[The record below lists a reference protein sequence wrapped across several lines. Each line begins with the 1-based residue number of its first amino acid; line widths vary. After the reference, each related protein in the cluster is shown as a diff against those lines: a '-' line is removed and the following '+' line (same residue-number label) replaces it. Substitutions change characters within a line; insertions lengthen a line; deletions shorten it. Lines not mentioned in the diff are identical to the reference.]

1 MTFDYEQSVWGQGS
15 ADLKWS
21 SPSAFRLKQVLSSLK
36 NLPSGSR
43 VLEVGCGAGQFIRA
57 VKEIRPELECHGC
70 DISRKAIEH
79 AWAGQDEVLYKINE
93 EKVLPYEAGY
103 FDAVLVLDVLEHV
116 AGPAVL
122 LAEINRTLKTGGIFY
137 SFIPCEGDWLSLWN
151 LLDKLHLKKG
161 ITRDF
166 AGHVNYFSR
175 RALAGLYAAAG
186 FIIRKKR
193 YSEHLLGQI
202 LGVISFYLI
211 RRKSR
216 KTDRGQL
223 NNEQY
228 FSSFGENPFL
238 CLIKKFVNAVIYLE
252 SHVFSVIPSP
262 NTHWT
267 MVKKQV

>member
-21 SPSAFRLKQVLSSLK
+21 FPSAFRLKQVLASLK

-57 VKEIRPELECHGC
+57 VKKIRPELECYGC

-79 AWAGQDEVLYKINE
+79 AWAERDEVLYKINE
-93 EKVLPYEAGY
+93 EKELPYEAGY
-103 FDAVLVLDVLEHV
+103 FDAVLVLDVLEHA
-116 AGPAVL
+116 AGPAEL
-122 LAEINRTLKTGGIFY
+122 LQEINRTLKTGGIFH
-137 SFIPCEGDWLSLWN
+137 SFVPCEGDWLSLWH

-161 ITRDF
+161 ITKDF

-175 RALAGLYAAAG
+175 RALAGLYAACG
-186 FIIRKKR
+186 CEIRKKR

-202 LGVISFYLI
+202 LGVFSFYLM
-211 RRKSR
+211 RRKSK
-216 KTDRGQL
+216 KTGSGQL

-228 FSSFGENPFL
+228 FSSFGKNPVL
-238 CLIKKFVNAVIYLE
+238 RVIKKFVNAVIYME
-252 SHVFSVIPSP
+252 SLVFSVIPSP